1 MQPAIPAPAAQR
13 GLTAAQ
19 AANTGEARLLVIA
32 DLRSGSPSFQPALN
46 SLGENT
52 QITCMV
58 WALRTM
64 ESVGAVRNRLGAE
77 TRQGDRLIIVD
88 ATRDRFAHLGLGPE
102 VESRL
107 RQIWRSA
114 APIASA

>member
-1 MQPAIPAPAAQR
+1 MHTATPTHSPAQR
-13 GLTAAQ
+13 GLAA
-19 AANTGEARLLVIA
+19 ATHTGEARLLVIA
-32 DLRSGSPSFQPALN
+32 DLRSGSPTFESALC

-52 QITCMV
+52 QITSIV

-77 TRQGDRLIIVD
+77 TRQGDRLIVVD

-107 RQIWRSA
+107 RQIWRNPLPA
-114 APIASA
+114 A

>member
-1 MQPAIPAPAAQR
+1 MHTVTPTPSPQP
-13 GLTAAQ
+13 GLTAA
-19 AANTGEARLLVIA
+19 AAGHGVEARLLVIA
-32 DLRSGSPSFQPALN
+32 DLRSGSPSFQPALS

-52 QITCMV
+52 QITQSV
-58 WALRTM
+58 WALRTS

-77 TRQGDRLIIVD
+77 TRQGDRLIVVD

-107 RQIWRSA
+107 RQIWRTPLLA
-114 APIASA
+114 T